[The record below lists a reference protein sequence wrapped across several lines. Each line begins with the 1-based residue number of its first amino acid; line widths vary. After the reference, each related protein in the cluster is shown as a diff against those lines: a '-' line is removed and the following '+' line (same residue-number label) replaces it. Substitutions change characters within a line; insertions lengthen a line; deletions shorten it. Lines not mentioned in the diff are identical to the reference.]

1 MQVKISQRMAKPDFQ
16 ADFLAAILKAAAD
29 PNLISFAGGL
39 PNPVSFPVKAMDA
52 AAQKVLSEN
61 GIQALQYSNAPGYL
75 PLREFIC
82 QRYKKMMELD
92 FEPDDIIITNG
103 SQQAL
108 DMFSAVMIDP
118 GDEVLVENPSYLVA
132 LQTFHLYDPKVLTVE
147 LSESGVNCDALAEVL
162 KNHKPQF
169 FYVIPNFQN
178 PTGLTYTEETRIK
191 ASEILK
197 QANCFVVED
206 NPYGELRFSGKAGHS
221 FAYFLGEQCCLLG
234 TFSKI
239 VSPGMR
245 IGWIACKN
253 KEIREKLLAYKSTV
267 DLHTNIFCQMVL
279 LQYLKD
285 NDLDEHIEKTR
296 LLYKQKAEY
305 MMACMEKS
313 FPADVEYTKPEGG
326 MFIWATMP
334 EGIRGVD
341 VQMEAIRRGVSV
353 CAGDP
358 FYETERE
365 VRTMRINYSN
375 SSDEAIDKGIQILA
389 EAIETV
395 RKKA

>member
-39 PNPVSFPVKAMDA
+39 PNPVSFPVKAMDD
-52 AAQKVLSEN
+52 AAQKVLSES
-61 GIQALQYSNAPGYL
+61 GIQALQYSGAQGYA

-82 QRYKKMMELD
+82 RRYKKMMELD

-118 GDEVLVENPSYLVA
+118 GDEVLVENPSYLAA
-132 LQTFHLYDPKVLTVE
+132 LQTFHLYDPKVLAVE
-147 LSESGVNCDALAEVL
+147 LTESGINCDALAEVL

-178 PTGLTYTEETRIK
+178 PTGLTYTEETRVK
-191 ASEILK
+191 AAEILK
-197 QANCFVVED
+197 KTNCVVLED

-221 FAYFLGEQCCLLG
+221 FAYFLGEQCCMLG

-253 KEIREKLLAYKSTV
+253 KEIREKLLAYKTTM

-279 LQYLKD
+279 VQYLKD

-305 MMACMEKS
+305 MMACMAKY

-358 FYETERE
+358 FYETERD

-389 EAIETV
+389 EAIKAV